1 MCHKCDEDCYNCR
14 RKAVLVTEGKQNAD
28 FSRPLNFTSSQYS
41 TVSTMSE
48 STALNFVYRRRK
60 LRGNSVAIFSAH
72 DPVNTKRSNDCLSVV
87 SSNALSL
94 ATKEQHVFQV
104 DDESEATGTPVRPP
118 VRSHSGPSHLRS
130 DSVEVEHV
138 SDRAAKDS
146 SHKNIEVDS
155 INDSCSSSKSN
166 IELVSAS
173 KKTEVDGAGECSSS
187 SVIAL
192 EFMGKGLS
200 EKDLCI
206 SILKSEG
213 LLERFWPTQ
222 VCASTKCA
230 DSNNS
235 RCSRSCKICNLSE
248 TTLQMLICDNCEEA
262 FHVSCCNPR
271 VKEIPTDEWFCHSCL
286 IKKCKIL
293 KETAI
298 RKSSNISEV
307 GRYKIASSKGESSP
321 VELMLRDTEP
331 YTTGVRIG
339 KGFQANV
346 PDWLGPIN
354 KQFSRTSVIF
364 VMQKVKYET
373 GLESSKSL
381 SQVSI
386 DLRHLLLSSNSKP
399 SHSQIVAVVQHI
411 VLSEGLFTRL
421 NSDVDIMGEALE
433 LDPSESINLH
443 ELNSKNPSKLHYIG
457 NWLQCRQVIEGL
469 GEGVDGT
476 ICGKWRRAPLFDV
489 QTDDWEC
496 FCSIHWDPTHA
507 DCAVPQELET
517 DQVLKQLKYIEMAMA
532 MEEAIASPLWRSPS
546 QVKGGGSRPS
556 FDQEKEDAT
565 SLLPLRQDR
574 RLPASSH

>member
-307 GRYKIASSKGESSP
+307 GRYKIASSKGESSR

-354 KQFSRTSVIF
+354 
-364 VMQKVKYET
+364 
-373 GLESSKSL
+373 
-381 SQVSI
+381 
-386 DLRHLLLSSNSKP
+386 N
-399 SHSQIVAVVQHI
+399 
-411 VLSEGLFTRL
+411 
-421 NSDVDIMGEALE
+421 DVDIMGEALE

-517 DQVLKQLKYIEMAMA
+517 DQVLKQLKYIEMLGPRLAA
-532 MEEAIASPLWRSPS
+532 KQRKLDIFCT
-546 QVKGGGSRPS
+546 GGSKDKDVTER
-556 FDQEKEDAT
+556 EIRTA
-565 SLLPLRQDR
+565 
-574 RLPASSH
+574 